1 MTDHL
6 APLVAAVDSARAVW
20 GEQAIESLAPGALM
34 KLMEGLAE
42 AQRLLDAGRA
52 RVAAEIARQSRP
64 ELGPAG
70 LAKTQG
76 FRNPTAL
83 IASVTGSGSGE
94 AARLVKVGEATAPR
108 MTLTGE
114 TKPARHPFVAAAL
127 EAGLIGSPAASAII
141 TMLDRVALRAEPD
154 ALTEAERTL
163 VEKAP
168 GLAADQFSKLVARA
182 EAFLDPAGVARRED
196 ELRAERSTHMYED
209 RNGMLVVNS
218 KFDPEHGA
226 PVKAYIETYVSAQL
240 AAQRDEN
247 APDAARP
254 TIPQL
259 QADALAHLAAH
270 ALGCA
275 GKDLPSQ
282 GATVVVRIDHTDLV
296 NETGYATIDGLTQPI
311 SVATARRMAGG
322 GGIISCVFGSES
334 EILDWGRRKRLYTEP
349 QRLALVERD
358 GGCAM
363 CGAPPSHTKAH
374 HIRWWARDAGPT
386 DLSNGVLLCES
397 CHHRI
402 HDNGWDIRID
412 GAGTRA
418 RVWFIPPAHVDSART
433 PRLGGR
439 ARFDYAA

>member
-6 APLVAAVDSARAVW
+6 APLASAVDSARELW

-34 KLMEGLAE
+34 KLMERLAE
-42 AQRLLDAGRA
+42 TQRLLDSGRA

-83 IASVTGSGSGE
+83 IASVTGSGAGE

-108 MTLTGE
+108 MTLSGE
-114 TKPARHPFVAAAL
+114 QKSARHPFVAEALAA
-127 EAGLIGSPAASAII
+127 GRIGSPAASAII
-141 TMLDRVALRAEPD
+141 TMLDRVALRAGAE
-154 ALTEAERTL
+154 AIAEAERTL

-168 GLAADQFSKLVARA
+168 GLAADQFAKLVTRA

-196 ELRAERSTHMYED
+196 ELRAERATHMYED

-218 KFDPEHGA
+218 KFDPEHAA
-226 PVKAYIETYVSAQL
+226 PVKAYIETYVAARL

-247 APDAARP
+247 APDAVRP
-254 TIPQL
+254 TIPQM
-259 QADALAHLAAH
+259 QADALSHLATH
-270 ALGCA
+270 ALGCT
-275 GKDLPSQ
+275 GKDLPAA
-282 GATVVVRIDHTDLV
+282 GATVVVRIDHADLV
-296 NETGYATIDGLTQPI
+296 NETGYATIDGVTQPV
-311 SVATARRMAGG
+311 SVATARRMAAGG
-322 GGIISCVFGSES
+322 SVISCVLGADS

-349 QRLALVERD
+349 QKLVLVERD
-358 GGCAM
+358 GGCAK

-412 GAGTRA
+412 GTGTTA
-418 RVWFIPPAHVDSART
+418 RVWFIPPAHVDPART